1 MINEL
6 YELLNIKK
14 KSIIE
19 LLNHFE
25 YYLDEFYYKNK
36 DKFIEYAKEYN
47 SNLDF
52 KNDGFVSFINI
63 DIDNHIVPNSY
74 HSSLIVNENVIKEFN
89 DNKHVIDD
97 IYSYILNN
105 KDDYINIKNKFNY
118 ISEDLLKDLLIIIT
132 GFIIIKT
139 ITENFKYNSYNLWEN
154 IKTFNIKNGDI
165 VYYEPNE
172 LFLYKNQTIYLINT
186 NSKKRLELKDYLY
199 LKKYDN
205 DNYSIEWKNN
215 KEYNYNTNILLKLVE
230 SMYSLN
236 IIDNE
241 EYDYIYLEYLTN
253 HLNEI
258 PKINILDYPLSYN
271 TLIMAEWVFNIFE
284 KRRNNDKELLNNKD
298 FTFLVSEYI
307 KATKV
312 LLLEKL
318 EKNYKGKTMSTKKEI
333 VLIGNKNWTSN
344 VTLGNISYFIKEN
357 SKIFKNDYPFL
368 DKKFIKDL
376 DEWIRKIRND
386 YYNKDNIQNYKDSIN
401 LINETYKMITK
412 ILLCIK

>member
-74 HSSLIVNENVIKEFN
+74 HASLIINENVIKEFN

-154 IKTFNIKNGDI
+154 IKTFDIKNGDI

-230 SMYSLN
+230 SMHSLN

-333 VLIGNKNWTSN
+333 VLIGNKNWTNN